1 MRSYSPGRGR
11 KKAVT
16 KFTYRQGIFM
26 VAWITGAMIAL
37 MLLWYL
43 GILRFD
49 VD

>member
-1 MRSYSPGRGR
+1 MRSYSPGKGK

-16 KFTYRQGIFM
+16 NFTCRQGIFM